1 MSETRVAQE
10 FSPGSA
16 KWIRLRGCIEWV
28 TETPFTAD
36 VSICFP
42 LPAFSPLPSFLFP
55 ASVQYTM
62 VAVIRCNGGEWVGG
76 VSLRVAGTGRYRSE
90 GGGEVGVIRENFL
103 KSQQPTNERTNEGT
117 RCIHAA
123 RMKKNGGKKKERK
136 EGGRKRRNYKNFC
149 VLTREAHR
157 PG

>member
-1 MSETRVAQE
+1 MDPVTGVHRVGYQ
-10 FSPGSA
+10 
-16 KWIRLRGCIEWV
+16 
-28 TETPFTAD
+28 PFTAD

-136 EGGRKRRNYKNFC
+136 EEGGRKRRNYKNFC

>member
-1 MSETRVAQE
+1 MERPRTGVKEEERATRAKALFFVLARRRVGLLPFSQKPIPARMSATRVAQE

-90 GGGEVGVIRENFL
+90 G
-103 KSQQPTNERTNEGT
+103 ERL
-117 RCIHAA
+117 A
-123 RMKKNGGKKKERK
+123 
-136 EGGRKRRNYKNFC
+136 
-149 VLTREAHR
+149 
-157 PG
+157 